1 MLAENEVIAGT
12 IGRFNFRGLLKVMP
26 LGLRM
31 ASKGKIPPL
40 FMHPVQKVEE
50 IRTIFDSMEV
60 PVA

>member
-12 IGRFNFRGLLKVMP
+12 VGRFNVRGLLKIMP

-40 FMHPVQKVEE
+40 FMHPVEKIDE
-50 IRTIFDSMEV
+50 IRTIFDTMGV
-60 PVA
+60 PVS